1 MSSKK
6 NYESPVVQRDELF
19 QVDRICATSGGNEEF
34 VDNNGIVDWFE
45 TTQN

>member
-1 MSSKK
+1 MKSKK

-19 QVDRICATSGGNEEF
+19 QVDRICATSGSNEEF
-34 VDNNGIVDWFE
+34 VDNGVVDWFE